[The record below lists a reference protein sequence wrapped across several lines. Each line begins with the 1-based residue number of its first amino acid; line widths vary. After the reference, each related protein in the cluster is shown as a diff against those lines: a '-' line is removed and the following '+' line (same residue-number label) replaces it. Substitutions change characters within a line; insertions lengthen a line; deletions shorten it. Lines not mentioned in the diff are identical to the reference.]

1 MTLKGYV
8 RIWLFVTLLL
18 AYESYALNE
27 SQDSSLIKL
36 AMDLGYLPKGIDLSP
51 LPGKYISLWYGW
63 LGIGFMLMTNPY
75 IFRKRFSI
83 FKKMGRLAGWLDFHI
98 LCGLLG
104 PTFILFHTNFKIG
117 GLVAVSF
124 WSMMVSFSSGVVGR
138 YFYMQLVGTKSEFEK
153 IMNAWDATIKS
164 FSNQVNAVATE
175 QSRSSVL
182 SIAGVG
188 SGADDHA
195 SVFSSV
201 MNSMW
206 GDFRLSFGLGG
217 AAAKLPPKMQ
227 EALKGYAV
235 TRRRIIYLEQFRKVM
250 GYWHTFHMPFAV
262 FMYIVAAIHI
272 ATALLLQVRV

>member
-175 QSRSSVL
+175 QARSSVL